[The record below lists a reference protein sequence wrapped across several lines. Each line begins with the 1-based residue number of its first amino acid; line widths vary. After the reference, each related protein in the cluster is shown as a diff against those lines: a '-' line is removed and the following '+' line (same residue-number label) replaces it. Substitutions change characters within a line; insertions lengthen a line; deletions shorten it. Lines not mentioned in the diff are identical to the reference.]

1 MCVGPPRRGACGKR
15 VTMKQRSLL
24 TASQLTELHEF
35 LGRRLDAIGIESQP
49 EVVLRL
55 LELSKNQDA
64 QLRDYA
70 GVIKTDHAISGR
82 VLKLANSAM
91 FAQRSAV
98 SSLERGCTL
107 LGIERLKAVSL
118 GFHLSRAA
126 NTKDAAS
133 RDIARKVWGHSV
145 FRACMAAE
153 AAKLTAP
160 GQVAEAFVIGL
171 MMDAGIPL
179 AAKILGEPY
188 VAVFNECNTP
198 GKLFR
203 REFDTLP
210 FTHIDV
216 MTVLSRKWRFPELLS
231 RPIELHHTKPADNAK
246 DDPVNRLHRIAY
258 VVGLLELDQQ
268 DLTDASLMSATETGG
283 MLTAQR
289 LLRAGDEEMSRV
301 IKSSV
306 AEYRVMIDVFSEVAS
321 GLVNIDEL
329 ATRVQNC
336 LINCMDDQIVQAMER
351 DATGQSG
358 QPDNSPL
365 IINNSKVE
373 IVQEQDGAIVAF
385 VTDSGGRRVVSHRLA
400 KTGETAQTICESLG
414 LEPPSTEDAMK
425 ITNRIRALAA

>member
-133 RDIARKVWGHSV
+133 RDIARKVWPEITDIGGVPS
-145 FRACMAAE
+145 FALPYTFTWWRA
-153 AAKLTAP
+153 T
-160 GQVAEAFVIGL
+160 
-171 MMDAGIPL
+171 
-179 AAKILGEPY
+179 
-188 VAVFNECNTP
+188 
-198 GKLFR
+198 
-203 REFDTLP
+203 
-210 FTHIDV
+210 
-216 MTVLSRKWRFPELLS
+216 S
-231 RPIELHHTKPADNAK
+231 
-246 DDPVNRLHRIAY
+246 
-258 VVGLLELDQQ
+258 
-268 DLTDASLMSATETGG
+268 
-283 MLTAQR
+283 
-289 LLRAGDEEMSRV
+289 
-301 IKSSV
+301 
-306 AEYRVMIDVFSEVAS
+306 S
-321 GLVNIDEL
+321 GLRH
-329 ATRVQNC
+329 T
-336 LINCMDDQIVQAMER
+336 
-351 DATGQSG
+351 SH
-358 QPDNSPL
+358 SPL
-365 IINNSKVE
+365 
-373 IVQEQDGAIVAF
+373 
-385 VTDSGGRRVVSHRLA
+385 
-400 KTGETAQTICESLG
+400 TGK
-414 LEPPSTEDAMK
+414 PP
-425 ITNRIRALAA
+425 